1 MQISSAV
8 IFVLED
14 IMGNVRLVKIK
25 KCEIFRAWRLQR
37 KGFRETLEKYQDYK
51 TSPATENFIKFYLK
65 FANKAADNYRV
76 LYNGKTAGALCIV
89 SKPDCIWLGR
99 FYILPEY
106 RNKGIGQQALI
117 LAEHLYPSAL
127 RWRLD
132 TILEEK
138 NNIHLYEKLGYREY
152 GERKRISDKM
162 TIINYEK
169 EIE

>member
-1 MQISSAV
+1 
-8 IFVLED
+8 
-14 IMGNVRLVKIK
+14 MGNIRLVKIK
-25 KCEIFRAWRLQR
+25 KCEIFKAWRLQR

-51 TSPATENFIKFYLK
+51 TSPATEGFIKFYHK
-65 FANKAADNYRV
+65 FVNKAADNYRV

-89 SKPDCIWLGR
+89 LKPDCIWLGR

-117 LAEHLYPSAL
+117 LAEHLYPAAL

-138 NNIHLYEKLGYREY
+138 NNIHLYEKLGYKEY
-152 GERKRISDKM
+152 GERKRINNKM
-162 TIINYEK
+162 TIVNYEK

>member
-89 SKPDCIWLGR
+89 SKPDCIWLAT
-99 FYILPEY
+99 FPHHEDNEL
-106 RNKGIGQQALI
+106 NL
-117 LAEHLYPSAL
+117 
-127 RWRLD
+127 
-132 TILEEK
+132 
-138 NNIHLYEKLGYREY
+138 
-152 GERKRISDKM
+152 
-162 TIINYEK
+162 
-169 EIE
+169 